1 MKRPLSVVRRFAAD
15 ESGTTAIEYG
25 IIVGMIFLAVVASI
39 EFVTSSTNAMY
50 NHIET
55 SIKSK

>member
-39 EFVTSSTNAMY
+39 EFVTSSTNEMY

-55 SIKSK
+55 SIKPK